1 MRRTKLTFLFLA
13 AFLIICSGLLI
24 FRGSSSHKDP
34 LIMYCAMGI
43 KAPVEA
49 IAAAFEEEHGVLVE
63 LQFEGSGT
71 LLGKIEAGA
80 LGDLYLAAD
89 QSYIEMAQEKGLA
102 TEKFHVGQ
110 LTGVLGVAKGNP
122 KGVRSLQELASRE
135 DLRIGIANPQAAA
148 VGKFSRK
155 VLQSANVWE
164 DIRNNVTVLKPT
176 VEALAMDVVVGA
188 LDVAI
193 IWDATAQLHDD
204 IDMVHVP
211 EFDRKQRQIS
221 IGVLNSSNAP
231 TTALRFARYLTA
243 RDRGLTTFQERG
255 FEVGTGDAWAWQ
267 PKLVMFSGAMLR
279 PAIHERMM
287 NFAKREGVE
296 ISPTYNGCGILV
308 SQMRAGA
315 QPDAYFSCDLS
326 FMEAVQ
332 DRFGQSKVVSA
343 NDILMLVHR
352 DKEGLLTNVDQLGNP
367 GVRIGLAHETDS
379 ALGKLTADLLKQMNL
394 YQRIHESNN
403 VQLQSPTGD
412 MLVNQ
417 LRAGALDAVIV
428 YRSNALA
435 SPETLKDGVLVEI
448 PHPTARAE
456 QPFAI
461 AKDTRY
467 AQLAERLYATLTG
480 NASQQTF
487 SEKGFD
493 WQLSR

>member
-1 MRRTKLTFLFLA
+1 
-13 AFLIICSGLLI
+13 
-24 FRGSSSHKDP
+24 
-34 LIMYCAMGI
+34 MYCAMGI
-43 KAPVEA
+43 KAPVEK
-49 IAAAFEEEHGVLVE
+49 IAAAFEEEHGVTVE

-71 LLGKIEAGA
+71 LLGKVEAGA
-80 LGDLYLAAD
+80 VGDLYLAAD
-89 QSYIEMAQEKGLA
+89 QSYIHTAQDKGLA
-102 TEKFHVGQ
+102 TEKFLVGK
-110 LTGVLGVAKGNP
+110 LTGILGVAKGNP
-122 KGVRSLQELASRE
+122 KNIQGLQDLATRE
-135 DLRIGIANPQAAA
+135 DLRIGIANPEAAA

-155 VLQSANVWE
+155 VLQSANLWE
-164 DIRNNVTVLKPT
+164 PIRENVTVLKPT

-193 IWDATAQLHDD
+193 IWDATAKLHQD
-204 IDMVHVP
+204 IDIVHVP
-211 EFDRKQRQIS
+211 EFDRQKRQIA
-221 IGVLNSSNAP
+221 IGVLNSSKAP

-243 RDRGLTTFQERG
+243 RDRGLATFTDLG
-255 FEVGTGDAWAWQ
+255 FEVESGDAWAWQ

-287 NFAKREGVE
+287 DFAKREGVE

-308 SQMRAGA
+308 SQMKAGA
-315 QPDAYFSCDLS
+315 APDAYFSCDIS

-332 DRFGQSKVVSA
+332 DRFGQSKIVSA
-343 NDILMLVHR
+343 NDIVMLVHR
-352 DKEGLLTNVDQLGNP
+352 DKEGVITSVEQLGNP
-367 GVRIGLAHETDS
+367 GIKLGLAHETDS
-379 ALGKLTADLLKQMNL
+379 ALGKLTADLLKQMAV
-394 YQRIHESNN
+394 YQSIHESRN

-448 PHPTARAE
+448 PHPAARAE

-467 AQLAERLYATLTG
+467 GRLAERLYATLTSD
-480 NASQQTF
+480 ASQQTF
-487 SEKGFD
+487 SENGFD
-493 WQLSR
+493 WRLDR